1 MDKVLELWQ
10 NYCIG
15 RTNVIYERYKFNN
28 RSQEANESIDAYAT
42 ALCTLAETCE
52 FGSLKD
58 DLIWDRLVCGIGDN
72 GQRKK
77 LLQELKLT
85 LEKCLDSCR
94 AAEATKLQVQD
105 MTRQSK
111 ESSEVN
117 VLKSARPKSSPSMVD
132 DCKFCGK
139 SHKRNREKCPAF
151 GQICKKCKKE
161 NHVVSKCHLHGTKSN
176 YKKKKPKTPKTSS
189 KESFWKKVN
198 AVETDASSDEELL
211 TVELSTEFVVVD
223 DNYTPLIAA
232 RAAQQMGFIVVQH
245 HNILLE
251 SNNEDFTAS
260 QSSPLM
266 KEQVLTDFADIFKG
280 LGKMERKLHLE
291 VNESVPPVIM
301 PPRRVP
307 VALKGKFKE
316 EIDCLVSVGVL

>member
-1 MDKVLELWQ
+1 
-10 NYCIG
+10 
-15 RTNVIYERYKFNN
+15 
-28 RSQEANESIDAYAT
+28 
-42 ALCTLAETCE
+42 
-52 FGSLKD
+52 
-58 DLIWDRLVCGIGDN
+58 
-72 GQRKK
+72 
-77 LLQELKLT
+77 
-85 LEKCLDSCR
+85 
-94 AAEATKLQVQD
+94 

-117 VLKSARPKSSPSMVD
+117 ALKSARPKSSPSMVD

-139 SHKRNREKCPAF
+139 SHERNREKCPTF

-161 NHVVSKCHLHGTKSN
+161 NHIVSKCHLHGTKSN

-223 DNYTPLIAA
+223 DNYAPLIGA

-251 SNNEDFTAS
+251 SNNEVFTAS

-280 LGKMERKLHLE
+280 LGKMEGKLHLE
-291 VNESVPPVIM
+291 VNQSVPPVIM